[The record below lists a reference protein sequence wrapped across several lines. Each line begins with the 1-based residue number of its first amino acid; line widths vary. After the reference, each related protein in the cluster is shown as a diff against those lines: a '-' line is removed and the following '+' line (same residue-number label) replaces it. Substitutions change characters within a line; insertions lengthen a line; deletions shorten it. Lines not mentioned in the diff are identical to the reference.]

1 MKDLMEKFP
10 YCTKELKMWLVNLM
24 LKTMD
29 SEEVS
34 EEMKQQLIEMTVV
47 DKKIAEVLD
56 QNPRSVLDFFDE
68 NKIFI
73 EISVKGGFRYTIH
86 SEQCTVSSEE
96 TFATRIFAEKEALKT
111 AFEILENQLNPKE
124 DAGQDSAA
132 SSSEIPE

>member
-1 MKDLMEKFP
+1 
-10 YCTKELKMWLVNLM
+10 M

-29 SEEVS
+29 SEQVP
-34 EEMKQQLIEMTVV
+34 EETKQQLIEMTVV
-47 DKKIAEVLD
+47 DTNIVEILN
-56 QNPRSVLDFFDE
+56 QNPRSVLDFFDD

-73 EISVKGGFRYTIH
+73 EILVKDGFRYTIY

-96 TFATRIFAEKEALKT
+96 TFATRTFAEKEALRT